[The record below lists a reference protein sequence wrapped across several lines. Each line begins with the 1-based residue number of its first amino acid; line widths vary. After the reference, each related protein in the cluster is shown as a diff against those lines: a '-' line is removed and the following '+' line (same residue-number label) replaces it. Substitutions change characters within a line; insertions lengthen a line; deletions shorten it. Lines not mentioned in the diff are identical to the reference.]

1 MFLARLTLSLLLVLP
16 AAVLAHGG
24 RTNAQGCHNDRVNG
38 GYHCHNGGRASP
50 ASATDR
56 PRLAPAVTAPAA
68 SSSRRVDYSGAGTRP
83 NPYLPAVAGSG
94 PRSLD
99 DAAPQGSATREASLY
114 FTTCEQ
120 AQGAGYAPLHRGQ
133 PGYRE
138 GLDPDGNG
146 VACEEGGFRAGY

>member
-38 GYHCHNGGRASP
+38 GYHCHNGGRALP
-50 ASATDR
+50 ASVADR
-56 PRLAPAVTAPAA
+56 SRLAPAVTAPAA
-68 SSSRRVDYSGAGTRP
+68 SPSRRVDYSGVGTRP
-83 NPYLPAVAGSG
+83 NPYLPAAAGSG
-94 PRSLD
+94 LRSRDDPAPRG
-99 DAAPQGSATREASLY
+99 PTPREASLY

-146 VACEEGGFRAGY
+146 AACEEGFRSGY